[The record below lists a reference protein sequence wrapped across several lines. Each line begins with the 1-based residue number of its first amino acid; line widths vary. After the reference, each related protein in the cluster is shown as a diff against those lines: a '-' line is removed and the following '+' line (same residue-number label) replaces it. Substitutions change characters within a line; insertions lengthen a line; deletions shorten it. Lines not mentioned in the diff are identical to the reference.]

1 MDGQGEGRSGFST
14 RLRLTLGM
22 AAFGS
27 ATPISKI
34 VTGALPVFIGSGLRV
49 AIGALVLLPFAFRRR
64 AEIAE
69 LDRREW
75 LIVGAISLFGM
86 FGFSVFMLYG
96 MRLVSGVVGAI
107 VMSTAPAVTA
117 AASMLFMGDAPNRR
131 KLLAVALA
139 VAGVLVLHLGRTGDD
154 GGSLLL
160 GGAMIFGAVC
170 CEACYTLFGKK
181 LSQDR
186 DPLLIA
192 FLAAALSLPLFLPL
206 ALWQIASVDWNAIT
220 IGAWLAVI
228 WYGAGTLALGSW
240 LWYSGLVGAEG
251 SVAAAFMG
259 VMPASAL
266 VLSYVLL
273 GEAFEWLHLLGFAV
287 VFSSVLLISLEHAR
301 MGRDG

>member
-14 RLRLTLGM
+14 RLRLALGM

>member
-14 RLRLTLGM
+14 RLRLALGM

-154 GGSLLL
+154 GSSLLL